1 MVSLL
6 SSIALCF
13 SAFSFAWINWNVDL
27 NSNSIKLTSG
37 ESVLY
42 VDFYGYKESKTF
54 PLFPD
59 NTTSSDTSVQQN
71 PIKTYITSTG
81 EAQGNQG
88 QYEVSAAFSFDSVSL
103 LDVYVGEHTFNYDL
117 FPKVYL
123 EFQYLKDVFDG
134 YIKASIKVDTAD
146 ASNVLEFY
154 YVTKSNDGNYEHIL
168 REGEDYSFKKADS
181 ISSGIDLFGAPTDID
196 SKDGYT
202 IDHQLKVPE
211 YNNHNDAGKLLYSK
225 ATLIMIKFNS
235 KNFKEFVKTSDT
247 ETLSNTF
254 NSIIQTLINAFGCLL
269 ILIYIFFNSV
279 VVGMEIVIFLIVIFA
294 ITKIFNPEHII
305 FVCGPTN
312 PYYRVVTKYLKE
324 INSGL
329 VYDYPT
335 PDKLVINDDRVIW
348 TYHPAYQNRIH
359 KKDEVLIKVRS
370 LVNNE

>member
-81 EAQGNQG
+81 DAQGTLG
-88 QYEVSAAFSFDSVSL
+88 QYEVSTSFTFDDPVSL
-103 LDVYVGEHTFNYDL
+103 LDFYVGEHTFNYDL
-117 FPKVYL
+117 LPKIYL

-154 YVTKSNDGNYEHIL
+154 YVTEKNDGNYEHIL
-168 REGEDYSFKKADS
+168 RKDQTDYKFTKADS

-196 SKDGYT
+196 SKEGYT
-202 IDHQLKVPE
+202 VDHQLKVPE

-235 KNFKEFVKTSDT
+235 ENFKEFVKNDIKANINDAPN
-247 ETLSNTF
+247 TLKISLNFTITFDYSNDP
-254 NSIIQTLINAFGCLL
+254 
-269 ILIYIFFNSV
+269 YY
-279 VVGMEIVIFLIVIFA
+279 
-294 ITKIFNPEHII
+294 TKIPNN
-305 FVCGPTN
+305 TQ
-312 PYYRVVTKYLKE
+312 T
-324 INSGL
+324 SGN
-329 VYDYPT
+329 T
-335 PDKLVINDDRVIW
+335 S
-348 TYHPAYQNRIH
+348 A
-359 KKDEVLIKVRS
+359 
-370 LVNNE
+370 

>member
-27 NSNSIKLTSG
+27 NSNSIILTSG

-81 EAQGNQG
+81 DVQGTLG
-88 QYEVSAAFSFDSVSL
+88 QYEVSTSFTFDDPVSL
-103 LDVYVGEHTFNYDL
+103 LDFYVGEHTFNYDL
-117 FPKVYL
+117 LPKVYL

-134 YIKASIKVDTAD
+134 YIKASIEVNTAD

-168 REGEDYSFKKADS
+168 REDQTDYKFTKADS

-196 SKDGYT
+196 TKNGYT

-235 KNFKEFVKTSDT
+235 ENFKNYLTNNISAASASLKISLNFTITFDY
-247 ETLSNTF
+247 SNDP
-254 NSIIQTLINAFGCLL
+254 
-269 ILIYIFFNSV
+269 YY
-279 VVGMEIVIFLIVIFA
+279 
-294 ITKIFNPEHII
+294 TKIPNN
-305 FVCGPTN
+305 TQ
-312 PYYRVVTKYLKE
+312 T
-324 INSGL
+324 SGN
-329 VYDYPT
+329 T
-335 PDKLVINDDRVIW
+335 S
-348 TYHPAYQNRIH
+348 A
-359 KKDEVLIKVRS
+359 
-370 LVNNE
+370 

>member
-81 EAQGNQG
+81 DAQGTLG
-88 QYEVSAAFSFDSVSL
+88 QYEVSTSFTFDDPVSL
-103 LDVYVGEHTFNYDL
+103 LDFYVGEHTFNYDL
-117 FPKVYL
+117 LPKVYL

-134 YIKASIKVDTAD
+134 YIKASIGEVSISD

-154 YVTKSNDGNYEHIL
+154 YVTEPNKNNYEHIL
-168 REGEDYSFKKADS
+168 RKGRTDYEFTKADS

-196 SKDGYT
+196 SKEGYT
-202 IDHQLKVPE
+202 VDHQLKVPE
-211 YNNHNDAGKLLYSK
+211 YNNHNDAGKLLFSK

-235 KNFKEFVKTSDT
+235 ENFLNF
-247 ETLSNTF
+247 
-254 NSIIQTLINAFGCLL
+254 
-269 ILIYIFFNSV
+269 
-279 VVGMEIVIFLIVIFA
+279 
-294 ITKIFNPEHII
+294 ITKNLTTEKQNISLKFTITFDYSND
-305 FVCGPTN
+305 
-312 PYYRVVTKYLKE
+312 PYYTE
-324 INSGL
+324 IPNNTQTSGN
-329 VYDYPT
+329 T
-335 PDKLVINDDRVIW
+335 S
-348 TYHPAYQNRIH
+348 A
-359 KKDEVLIKVRS
+359 
-370 LVNNE
+370 

>member
-59 NTTSSDTSVQQN
+59 STTSSDTSVQQN

-81 EAQGNQG
+81 EAKGNNG
-88 QYEVSAAFSFDSVSL
+88 AYVVKPSFSITDPVSL
-103 LDVYVGEHTFNYDL
+103 LDFYAGEHTLNSDL
-117 FPKVYL
+117 LPKVYL

-134 YIKASIKVDTAD
+134 YIKASIHDVSISD

-154 YVTKSNDGNYEHIL
+154 YVTEPNKNNYEHIL
-168 REGEDYSFKKADS
+168 RKGRTDYEFTKADS

-196 SKDGYT
+196 PKDGYT

-235 KNFKEFVKTSDT
+235 ENFKEFVKNDIKANINDAPN
-247 ETLSNTF
+247 TLKISLNFTITFDYSND
-254 NSIIQTLINAFGCLL
+254 
-269 ILIYIFFNSV
+269 
-279 VVGMEIVIFLIVIFA
+279 
-294 ITKIFNPEHII
+294 
-305 FVCGPTN
+305 
-312 PYYRVVTKYLKE
+312 PYYTE
-324 INSGL
+324 IPNNTQTSGN
-329 VYDYPT
+329 T
-335 PDKLVINDDRVIW
+335 S
-348 TYHPAYQNRIH
+348 A
-359 KKDEVLIKVRS
+359 
-370 LVNNE
+370 

>member
-81 EAQGNQG
+81 DAQGTLG
-88 QYEVSAAFSFDSVSL
+88 QYEVSTSFTFDDPVSL
-103 LDVYVGEHTFNYDL
+103 LDFYVGEHTFNYDL
-117 FPKVYL
+117 LPKVYL

-134 YIKASIKVDTAD
+134 YIKASIGEVSISD
-146 ASNVLEFY
+146 AYNVLEFY
-154 YVTKSNDGNYEHIL
+154 YVTKSNSNTDNYEHIL
-168 REGEDYSFKKADS
+168 RKGRTDYEFTKADS

-196 SKDGYT
+196 SKEGYT
-202 IDHQLKVPE
+202 VDHQLKVPE
-211 YNNHNDAGKLLYSK
+211 YNNHNDAGKLLHSK

-235 KNFKEFVKTSDT
+235 ESFINYIAKNISTASDSLKISLNFT
-247 ETLSNTF
+247 ITFDYSND
-254 NSIIQTLINAFGCLL
+254 
-269 ILIYIFFNSV
+269 
-279 VVGMEIVIFLIVIFA
+279 
-294 ITKIFNPEHII
+294 
-305 FVCGPTN
+305 
-312 PYYRVVTKYLKE
+312 PYYTE
-324 INSGL
+324 DSNNTQTSGN
-329 VYDYPT
+329 T
-335 PDKLVINDDRVIW
+335 S
-348 TYHPAYQNRIH
+348 A
-359 KKDEVLIKVRS
+359 
-370 LVNNE
+370 

>member
-1 MVSLL
+1 MISLL

-27 NSNSIKLTSG
+27 NSNSIELNSG

-81 EAQGNQG
+81 DAQGTLG
-88 QYEVSAAFSFDSVSL
+88 QYEVSTSFTFDDPVSL
-103 LDVYVGEHTFNYDL
+103 LDFYVGEHTFNYDL
-117 FPKVYL
+117 LPKIYL

-154 YVTKSNDGNYEHIL
+154 YVTEPNKNNYEHIL
-168 REGEDYSFKKADS
+168 RKDQNDYKFTKADS
-181 ISSGIDLFGAPTDID
+181 ISSGIDLFGAPTTTDVPE
-196 SKDGYT
+196 KNGYT
-202 IDHQLKVPE
+202 VDHQLKVPE

-235 KNFKEFVKTSDT
+235 ESFINYIAKNISTASDSLKISLNFT
-247 ETLSNTF
+247 ITFDYSND
-254 NSIIQTLINAFGCLL
+254 
-269 ILIYIFFNSV
+269 
-279 VVGMEIVIFLIVIFA
+279 
-294 ITKIFNPEHII
+294 
-305 FVCGPTN
+305 
-312 PYYRVVTKYLKE
+312 PYYTE
-324 INSGL
+324 NPNNTQTSSGN
-329 VYDYPT
+329 T
-335 PDKLVINDDRVIW
+335 S
-348 TYHPAYQNRIH
+348 A
-359 KKDEVLIKVRS
+359 
-370 LVNNE
+370 

>member
-27 NSNSIKLTSG
+27 NSNSIILTSG

-81 EAQGNQG
+81 DVQGTLG
-88 QYEVSAAFSFDSVSL
+88 QYEVSTSFTFDDPVSL
-103 LDVYVGEHTFNYDL
+103 LDFYVGEHTFNYDL
-117 FPKVYL
+117 LPKVYL

-134 YIKASIKVDTAD
+134 YIKASIEVNTAD

-168 REGEDYSFKKADS
+168 REGRTDYEFTKAES
-181 ISSGIDLFGAPTDID
+181 ISSSIDLFGAPTDID

-211 YNNHNDAGKLLYSK
+211 YNNHNDAGKLLFSK

-235 KNFKEFVKTSDT
+235 ESFINYIANNISATSDSLKISLNFT
-247 ETLSNTF
+247 ITFDYSND
-254 NSIIQTLINAFGCLL
+254 
-269 ILIYIFFNSV
+269 
-279 VVGMEIVIFLIVIFA
+279 
-294 ITKIFNPEHII
+294 
-305 FVCGPTN
+305 
-312 PYYRVVTKYLKE
+312 PYYTE
-324 INSGL
+324 IPNNTQTSGN
-329 VYDYPT
+329 T
-335 PDKLVINDDRVIW
+335 S
-348 TYHPAYQNRIH
+348 A
-359 KKDEVLIKVRS
+359 
-370 LVNNE
+370 

>member
-27 NSNSIKLTSG
+27 NSNSIELNSG

-81 EAQGNQG
+81 DAQGTLG
-88 QYEVSAAFSFDSVSL
+88 QYEVSTSFTFDDPVSL
-103 LDVYVGEHTFNYDL
+103 LDFYVGEHTFNYDL
-117 FPKVYL
+117 LPKIYL

-134 YIKASIKVDTAD
+134 YIKASIEVNTAD

-154 YVTKSNDGNYEHIL
+154 YVTEKNKNNYEHIL
-168 REGEDYSFKKADS
+168 REGRNDYEFTKAES
-181 ISSGIDLFGAPTDID
+181 ISSSIDLFGTPSTTDVPDRI
-196 SKDGYT
+196 GYKA
-202 IDHQLKVPE
+202 DPQLKVPE

-235 KNFKEFVKTSDT
+235 ENFINYITTNLK
-247 ETLSNTF
+247 SNSSLDISLKFTITF
-254 NSIIQTLINAFGCLL
+254 DYSND
-269 ILIYIFFNSV
+269 
-279 VVGMEIVIFLIVIFA
+279 
-294 ITKIFNPEHII
+294 
-305 FVCGPTN
+305 
-312 PYYRVVTKYLKE
+312 PYYTE
-324 INSGL
+324 DSNNTQTSGN
-329 VYDYPT
+329 T
-335 PDKLVINDDRVIW
+335 S
-348 TYHPAYQNRIH
+348 A
-359 KKDEVLIKVRS
+359 
-370 LVNNE
+370 

>member
-27 NSNSIKLTSG
+27 NSNSIQLTSG

-71 PIKTYITSTG
+71 PINTYITSTG
-81 EAQGNQG
+81 EAKGTLG
-88 QYEVSAAFSFDSVSL
+88 QYEVSTSFTFDDPVSL
-103 LDVYVGEHTFNYDL
+103 LDFYVGEHTFNYDL
-117 FPKVYL
+117 LPKVYL

-154 YVTKSNDGNYEHIL
+154 YVTEPNKNNYEHIL
-168 REGEDYSFKKADS
+168 RKDQNDYKFTKADS
-181 ISSGIDLFGAPTDID
+181 ISSGIDLFGAPSTTDVPE
-196 SKDGYT
+196 KNGYT
-202 IDHQLKVPE
+202 VDHQLKVPE

-235 KNFKEFVKTSDT
+235 ESFINYIANNISATSDSLKISLNFT
-247 ETLSNTF
+247 ITFDYSNDP
-254 NSIIQTLINAFGCLL
+254 
-269 ILIYIFFNSV
+269 YY
-279 VVGMEIVIFLIVIFA
+279 
-294 ITKIFNPEHII
+294 TKIPNN
-305 FVCGPTN
+305 TQ
-312 PYYRVVTKYLKE
+312 T
-324 INSGL
+324 SGN
-329 VYDYPT
+329 T
-335 PDKLVINDDRVIW
+335 S
-348 TYHPAYQNRIH
+348 A
-359 KKDEVLIKVRS
+359 
-370 LVNNE
+370 

>member
-27 NSNSIKLTSG
+27 NSDSIKLTSG

-81 EAQGNQG
+81 DAQGTLG
-88 QYEVSAAFSFDSVSL
+88 QYEVSTSFTFDDPVSL
-103 LDVYVGEHTFNYDL
+103 LDFYVGEHTFNYDL
-117 FPKVYL
+117 LPKIYL

-154 YVTKSNDGNYEHIL
+154 YVTEPNKNNYEHIL
-168 REGEDYSFKKADS
+168 RKGRTDYEFTKADS

-196 SKDGYT
+196 SKEGYT
-202 IDHQLKVPE
+202 VDHQLKVPE

-235 KNFKEFVKTSDT
+235 ESFINYIAKNISTASDSLKISLNFT
-247 ETLSNTF
+247 ITFDYSNDP
-254 NSIIQTLINAFGCLL
+254 
-269 ILIYIFFNSV
+269 YY
-279 VVGMEIVIFLIVIFA
+279 
-294 ITKIFNPEHII
+294 TKIPNN
-305 FVCGPTN
+305 TQ
-312 PYYRVVTKYLKE
+312 T
-324 INSGL
+324 SGN
-329 VYDYPT
+329 T
-335 PDKLVINDDRVIW
+335 S
-348 TYHPAYQNRIH
+348 A
-359 KKDEVLIKVRS
+359 
-370 LVNNE
+370 

>member
-27 NSNSIKLTSG
+27 NSNSIELNSG

-81 EAQGNQG
+81 DAQGTLG
-88 QYEVSAAFSFDSVSL
+88 QYEVSTSFTFDDPVSL
-103 LDVYVGEHTFNYDL
+103 LDFYVGEHTFNYDL
-117 FPKVYL
+117 LPKIYL

-134 YIKASIKVDTAD
+134 YIKASIEVETAD

-154 YVTKSNDGNYEHIL
+154 YATEKNDGNYEHIL
-168 REGEDYSFKKADS
+168 RKDQTDYKFTKADS
-181 ISSGIDLFGAPTDID
+181 ISSSIDLFGAPTDID

-211 YNNHNDAGKLLYSK
+211 YNNHNDAGKLLFSK

-235 KNFKEFVKTSDT
+235 ESFINYIANNISATSDSLKISLNFT
-247 ETLSNTF
+247 ITFDYSND
-254 NSIIQTLINAFGCLL
+254 
-269 ILIYIFFNSV
+269 
-279 VVGMEIVIFLIVIFA
+279 
-294 ITKIFNPEHII
+294 
-305 FVCGPTN
+305 
-312 PYYRVVTKYLKE
+312 PYYTE
-324 INSGL
+324 IPNNTQTSGN
-329 VYDYPT
+329 T
-335 PDKLVINDDRVIW
+335 S
-348 TYHPAYQNRIH
+348 A
-359 KKDEVLIKVRS
+359 
-370 LVNNE
+370 